1 MAFFPFKTKIKS
13 ESLKKYVKIYQHQKS
28 DKDPFIIY
36 ADLEC
41 LTEKTD
47 GCKNNPK
54 NSFNTQI
61 DERIP
66 LGFPMTKLSPFKS
79 IENKHD
85 AIYTAWKCFL
95 NTCKNTQWR

>member
-1 MAFFPFKTKIKS
+1 MIASGDTKI
-13 ESLKKYVKIYQHQKS
+13 LLGVHQHQKS
-28 DKDPFIIY
+28 DKDSFIIY
-36 ADLEC
+36 ADREC

-54 NSFNTQI
+54 NSFNTKI

-66 LGFPMTKLSPFKS
+66 LGFPMPKLSPFKS

-95 NTCKNTQWR
+95 NPCKNTQWR